1 MKSLQTLSQRTW
13 LFLLILAGWQA
24 LTSFRIV
31 DPLFFPPLPALAA
44 TLKSLTLSGEAM
56 RAIEKTLLRTSVGFS
71 AGALGGIIAAAVLSS
86 IGWLR
91 RATQPVISAL
101 YSTPRLTLLPMVMLI
116 LGVNETSRIVL
127 VAFGVFLL
135 MLIQVSDA
143 VRSVSEHYIDL
154 AVNYGANQAMV
165 IRKVYLPA
173 CLPQIFTAL
182 RLAFGRALVMTISV
196 ELLSCN
202 DGLGSMIWNSWQTFA
217 TEKLYVSIALAAAL
231 GLTCQTLFR
240 VLERR
245 LVVWDDRRA

>member
-1 MKSLQTLSQRTW
+1 MKSLQALWQRTW

-24 LTSFRIV
+24 LTSLHV
-31 DPLFFPPLPALAA
+31 LDPLFFPPLSALAV

-56 RAIEKTLLRTSVGFS
+56 RAIEKTLFRTSLGFS
-71 AGALGGIIAAAVLSS
+71 AGALGGIIAAVVLSS
-86 IGWLR
+86 IAWLR
-91 RATQPVISAL
+91 RAAQPVISAL
-101 YSTPRLTLLPMVMLI
+101 YSTPRLTLLPMVMLL
-116 LGVNETSRIVL
+116 LGVNETSRIAL
-127 VAFGVFLL
+127 VAFGAFLL
-135 MLIQVSDA
+135 VLIQVADA
-143 VRSVSEHYIDL
+143 IRRVSEHYIDL
-154 AVNYGANQAMV
+154 ARNYGANQAMV

-202 DGLGSMIWNSWQTFA
+202 DGLGSMIWSSWQTFA
-217 TEKLYVSIALAAAL
+217 TEKLYVSVALAAAL
-231 GLTCQTLFR
+231 GLTCHTLFV